1 MLNNSYTK
9 VMNSM
14 KWIISIK
21 KTKLPLLW
29 RIWRKNRLNTYSD
42 RTNRTKQT
50 LGSPRGGFKTLRSR
64 FWLHSPDFAKSVSE
78 WVVMRAARKET
89 IKPDAVSGEN
99 YFTVTGPG
107 PSPGMRK
114 SSWKHPEHSKIASRG
129 WWRVF
134 FLVLFCL
141 VVASFLLPSQSLPR
155 SLSLCFT
162 AEVHYFVPPCWK
174 ALVVPQKKRKKKQK
188 TEKVQSRPE
197 AVC

>member
-1 MLNNSYTK
+1 MNHFNKKKLNSRYFDEFNSYY
-9 VMNSM
+9 VH
-14 KWIISIK
+14 IK
-21 KTKLPLLW
+21 PP
-29 RIWRKNRLNTYSD
+29 NRLNTYSD

-155 SLSLCFT
+155 SLS
-162 AEVHYFVPPCWK
+162 ASPPKYTILYRLAGRLW
-174 ALVVPQKKRKKKQK
+174 LFLKKKKNKEKKQK